1 MKRVLASFV
10 AFLTVVNIVAP
21 ILEVE
26 AQRRGGSRSTS
37 VSRSR
42 STTTVKTKSTYS
54 GGVRQTQVRSGT
66 VSSNH
71 HSNER
76 ALVVGED
83 GFAAK
88 GERGTVVVGEEGGY
102 ARGEQGFVAAG
113 EKGFVAAGEER
124 FVAVGEEAFGYRGEG
139 GTIILIDEMNWGEYE
154 PFHGGEEYWKFVAGA
169 TTILAI
175 GAMFTSLPT
184 SYETIVVGSSSY
196 YYYDHCFYSRIH
208 HHGQVT
214 YQVIRP
220 PIGGIVRILPPGCAT
235 VTVRG
240 VNYHHWAQNNVY
252 YARSGS
258 SYRIVVKP

>member
-26 AQRRGGSRSTS
+26 AQRRGGGRSTS

-88 GERGTVVVGEEGGY
+88 GERGTVVVGEERAY
-102 ARGEQGFVAAG
+102 V
-113 EKGFVAAGEER
+113 AGEER
-124 FVAVGEEAFGYRGEG
+124 RVAVGEEAFGYHGEG
-139 GTIILIDEMNWGEYE
+139 GTIIRIGETEWGEYE

-169 TTILAI
+169 TTVLAI

-184 SYETIVVGSSSY
+184 SYETVVVGSSSY
-196 YYYDHCFYSRIH
+196 YYHDHCFYSRIH

-240 VNYHHWAQNNVY
+240 ANYHHWAENNVY

-258 SYRIVVKP
+258 SYRIVAKP